1 MTTDAGARAPK
12 YYRVKE
18 QLLELTR
25 TLGPDAPIPAERSL
39 AVALRTS
46 RTTVRRAL
54 RELAGEGRLDRVHGK
69 GTFVARPKVYGTLR
83 LDSCAEDLRAQG
95 VEPGARTLDVGRVA
109 ADEKLSGLLGV
120 GVGEPVLRVERL
132 LLADGEPLA
141 VETTHRNPGAGH
153 AAEGEVTVETTL
165 ATPCEAT
172 LLHTDVGQPMLL
184 VTRHSRTADGEP
196 VDWVRSVYRGARYRF
211 VTTLLRATD

>member
-1 MTTDAGARAPK
+1 MTTDAGVRAPK

-69 GTFVARPKVYGTLR
+69 GTFVARPKMYGTLR
-83 LDSCAEDLRAQG
+83 LGCFAEDLRAQG
-95 VEPGARTLDVGRVA
+95 VEPATRTLDAGPVA
-109 ADEKLSGLLGV
+109 ADEKLSALLGV
-120 GVGEPVLRVERL
+120 GVDEPVLRVERL
-132 LLADGEPLA
+132 LLADGHPLA
-141 VETTHRNPGAGH
+141 IETTHRHAGARR

-165 ATPCEAT
+165 ATPYEAA
-172 LLHTDVGQPMLL
+172 LLRTDVGQPMLL
-184 VTRHSRTADGEP
+184 VTRHSRTAQGEP

-211 VTTLLRATD
+211 VTPLLRAAG

>member
-95 VEPGARTLDVGRVA
+95 VEPGERTLDVGRVA
-109 ADEKLSGLLGV
+109 ADGKLSGLLGV

-141 VETTHRNPGAGH
+141 IETTHRNPGAGR
-153 AAEGEVTVETTL
+153 ATEGEVTVETTL
-165 ATPCEAT
+165 ATPYEAA

-196 VDWVRSVYRGARYRF
+196 VDRVRSVYRGARYRF